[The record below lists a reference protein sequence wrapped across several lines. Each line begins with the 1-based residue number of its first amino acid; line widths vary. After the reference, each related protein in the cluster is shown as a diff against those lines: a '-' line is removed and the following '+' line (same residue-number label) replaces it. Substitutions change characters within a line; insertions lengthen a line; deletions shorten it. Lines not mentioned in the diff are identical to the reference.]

1 MLQSKLPQATIVLVS
16 MVKDIYWIN
25 LLMISL
31 LNSMAKSQENI
42 HLIRVY
48 LALMEQVQV
57 KQVIPNNVPNTQQYL
72 NSKVCL
78 LREKFIFK
86 KHWIHLNLDTS
97 EPIFRNFWKR
107 QVEVTSTF
115 MTNILSKWLI
125 SDYLQQQILYLKIY
139 KDGGI

>member
-57 KQVIPNNVPNTQQYL
+57 K
-72 NSKVCL
+72 
-78 LREKFIFK
+78 
-86 KHWIHLNLDTS
+86 
-97 EPIFRNFWKR
+97 
-107 QVEVTSTF
+107 
-115 MTNILSKWLI
+115 
-125 SDYLQQQILYLKIY
+125 
-139 KDGGI
+139 